1 MTPRIVTL
9 AVSGF
14 LLSSSAWASTSS
26 CTNQTDSTNG
36 CATTNSQFVNVFNAV
51 GDTLSYDF
59 NTSASHGS
67 GPFGT
72 VLLTQLS
79 ATVVEVKVTLNS
91 NLFPNIGFVN
101 ASGKEALDFNI
112 AGNPSINVAIITP
125 STPGLFSFPGAKLDA
140 PPYGTFMYGVHCDV
154 CGSGGSNPY
163 PGPLVF
169 DVSLGGALTGQ
180 NLSISSFTQN
190 SVGAFFATDIIA
202 NGATFDV
209 AAETPEPATF
219 WLIGGALALLGL
231 FGWSR
236 NKVVA

>member
-1 MTPRIVTL
+1 MTPGIVTL
-9 AVSGF
+9 AVSAF
-14 LLSSSAWASTSS
+14 LFSSSAWASTSS
-26 CTNQTDSTNG
+26 CTSQSDPADGCST
-36 CATTNSQFVNVFNAV
+36 TTNQFVNIYTI

-79 ATVVEVKVTLNS
+79 ATVVDVKVTLNS
-91 NLFPNIGFVN
+91 TLFPGIGFVN
-101 ASGKEALDFNI
+101 ASGKEALDFNL
-112 AGNPSINVAIITP
+112 AGSPAVQNIQIDNLTA
-125 STPGLFSFPGAKLDA
+125 GFSFPGTKLDA

-154 CGSGGSNPY
+154 CGNGGSNPY
-163 PGPLVF
+163 TGQLEFKISLAGPL
-169 DVSLGGALTGQ
+169 LGQ

-190 SVGAFFATDIIA
+190 SVGAFFATDIFA

-209 AAETPEPATF
+209 AAEVPEPATI
-219 WLIGGALALLGL
+219 WLMGGALALLGL

-236 NKVVA
+236 NKVRA